1 MKNEP
6 RAIARSIH
14 WLLPDR
20 DLQIEQIHSH
30 RMASVRLR
38 SGPSISAW
46 MNLPLTYCTAGDRV
60 PASVNYLFIGK
71 ILFNAGSNRG
81 EQLLCQI
88 QAAKQSGAKIYL
100 DYTDDHLGLGGEA
113 GIFYAKALNLV
124 DACVVPSDAMKTI
137 VSTYTDDNVFIIPD
151 PLEIESQAVHHKA
164 HNPKRLFWF
173 GHSTNVPFLVHFIN
187 SLPQSLDRVQLIA
200 LSNESG
206 ISSIRRKI
214 VHPSVEARVDLWSTE
229 KMLLMAKYADVCIIP
244 SSTSDPRKVGAS
256 ANRLITAF
264 ALGLP
269 TAAEKLAS
277 YLPFSNYFTDIRS
290 PEFFEL
296 LQNPL
301 AFVERTKQSQIAG
314 TEEFSVDRIGGLWV
328 ELLGK

>member
-1 MKNEP
+1 
-6 RAIARSIH
+6 
-14 WLLPDR
+14 
-20 DLQIEQIHSH
+20 
-30 RMASVRLR
+30 MASVRLR
-38 SGPSISAW
+38 SAASITAW
-46 MNLPLTYCTAGDRV
+46 LNLPLTDCSAGDSV
-60 PASVNYLFIGK
+60 PASVDYLFVGK
-71 ILFNAGSNRG
+71 IRFDTVHDTG
-81 EQLLCQI
+81 EDWLSQI
-88 QAAKQSGAKIYL
+88 QQAKLSGTKTYL
-100 DYTDDHLGLGGEA
+100 DYTDDHIGIGGEA
-113 GIFYAKALNLV
+113 GAFYEKALNIV
-124 DACVVPSDAMKTI
+124 DACVVPSDAMKTL
-137 VSTYTDDNVFIIPD
+137 VSAYKYDNIFVIPD

-269 TAAEKLAS
+269 TAAEQLAS
-277 YLPFSNYFTDIRS
+277 YLPFANYFTDIRS

-301 AFVERTKQSQIAG
+301 AFLDRTKQSQVAG
-314 TEEFSVDRIGGLWV
+314 IEEFSVDRIGGLWV

>member
-1 MKNEP
+1 
-6 RAIARSIH
+6 
-14 WLLPDR
+14 
-20 DLQIEQIHSH
+20 
-30 RMASVRLR
+30 MASVRLR
-38 SGPSISAW
+38 SAASITAW
-46 MNLPLTYCTAGDRV
+46 LNLPLTDCSAGDSV
-60 PASVNYLFIGK
+60 PASVDYLFVGK
-71 ILFNAGSNRG
+71 IRFDTGHDTG
-81 EQLLCQI
+81 EDWLSQI
-88 QAAKQSGAKIYL
+88 QQAKLSGTKTYL
-100 DYTDDHLGLGGEA
+100 DYTDDHIGIGGEA
-113 GIFYAKALNLV
+113 GAFYEKALNIV
-124 DACVVPSDAMKTI
+124 DACVVPSDAMKTL
-137 VSTYTDDNVFIIPD
+137 VSAYKYDNIFVIPD
-151 PLEIESQAVHHKA
+151 PLEIESQAVHYKA
-164 HNPKRLFWF
+164 HSPKRLFWF

-244 SSTSDPRKVGAS
+244 SSTSDRRKVGAS

-269 TAAEKLAS
+269 TAAEQLTS
-277 YLPFSNYFTDIRS
+277 YLPFATYFTDIRS

-301 AFVERTKQSQIAG
+301 AFLDRTKQSQVAG
-314 TEEFSVDRIGGLWV
+314 IEEFSVDRIGGLWV

>member
-6 RAIARSIH
+6 RAIGRSIH

-20 DLQIEQIHSH
+20 DLQIEQIRGHG
-30 RMASVRLR
+30 MASVRLR

-46 MNLPLTYCTAGDRV
+46 MNLPATYCSAGDHV
-60 PASVNYLFIGK
+60 PALVNYLLIGK

-81 EQLLCQI
+81 EKLLCQI
-88 QAAKQSGAKIYL
+88 QAAKQSGAEIYL
-100 DYTDDHLGLGGEA
+100 DYTDDHIGLGGEA
-113 GIFYAKALNLV
+113 GIFYAKALTLA

-137 VSTYTDDNVFIIPD
+137 VSAYKYDKIFVIPD
-151 PLEIESQAVHHKA
+151 PLEIESQSVHYKVHS
-164 HNPKRLFWF
+164 PKRLVWF
-173 GHSTNVPFLVHFIN
+173 GHSTNVPFLTHFIN

-206 ISSIRRKI
+206 ISSIRHKI
-214 VHPSVEARVDLWSTE
+214 VHPSVEVRVDLWSAE

-244 SSTSDPRKVGAS
+244 SSTSDRRKVGAS

-269 TAAEKLAS
+269 TAAEQLAS
-277 YLPFSNYFTDIRS
+277 YLPFANYFTDIRS

-301 AFVERTKQSQIAG
+301 AFLDRTKQSQVAG
-314 TEEFSVDRIGGLWV
+314 IEEFSVARIGGLWV